1 MLTAMTLL
9 LLWLVGYAL
18 LCWMKPFAPCR
29 RCHGIGRIERFGK
42 PRMCPRCH
50 NKKLR
55 LRVGRRAHNAWRRT
69 HQAGIKS

>member
-9 LLWLVGYAL
+9 LLGLVGYAL

-29 RCHGIGRIERFGK
+29 KCHGIGRIERFGK

-50 NKKLR
+50 DHKLR
-55 LRVGRRAHNAWRRT
+55 LRVGRRLHNAWRRT
-69 HQAGIKS
+69 HQAGTR